1 MKVIKT
7 LCILALMFS
16 MTASL
21 HAATPAGERGGAL
34 SASEEAQQHFLRRLR
49 HEIAVQRIL
58 SKQLV
63 DPRPADKL
71 TAAPPIVQHKLLKS
85 LTRDGVSAATLAALK
100 NYPAIRR
107 QEYKNSKNTQ
117 TPKNTST
124 IVVDETWKKLEG
136 LFEKR
141 YGEKLDKPA
150 ATETAAP
157 KGT

>member
-1 MKVIKT
+1 MKVIT
-7 LCILALMFS
+7 ALCVFVMVFALAS
-16 MTASL
+16 GL
-21 HAATPAGERGGAL
+21 HAATPSGERGGSL

-58 SKQLV
+58 SQQLV

-71 TAAPPIVQHKLLKS
+71 TAAPPIVQQKLLKS
-85 LTRDGVSAATLAALK
+85 LTRDGVSATTLAALK

-107 QEYKNSKNTQ
+107 QEYKNSKTVAED
-117 TPKNTST
+117 KNSST

-136 LFEKR
+136 LFQKR

-150 ATETAAP
+150 VSETTAP